1 MTSSQKTWVVQE
13 PQIGTGS
20 EYVRFPPGNRPVD
33 QKVLPN
39 LQLFSPTDGLSW
51 SHSPLV
57 PGAAPGGPPVTSVA
71 VVYAWER
78 LAIDVFGGIHS
89 RRVIKVLT
97 GLVSEQGASRSTEE

>member
-1 MTSSQKTWVVQE
+1 
-13 PQIGTGS
+13 
-20 EYVRFPPGNRPVD
+20 
-33 QKVLPN
+33 
-39 LQLFSPTDGLSW
+39 
-51 SHSPLV
+51 
-57 PGAAPGGPPVTSVA
+57 